1 MEGLKNYDEQIKEI
15 EKKEAQLK
23 DQKRRLKALR
33 KKNAGEDWKR
43 LMKEYIGPKILYSML
58 TIFVWE
64 TTQAVPGWLQQLW
77 ESLF

>member
-1 MEGLKNYDEQIKEI
+1 MAVPKDYNEQIKEI

-43 LMKEYIGPKILYSML
+43 LMKECIGPKILYSML

-77 ESLF
+77 DSLF